1 MPRKKKINASETE
14 KVPAVAGRPEEEAQ
28 NRTEPIKIQPVE
40 AAANPESA
48 GASRPEEPAVNRKPA
63 FPRWIWIPVSMIIGL
78 LAGFLLCFYLY
89 VNPLNDQLNIALR
102 LQDSGAASSNQIKSD
117 FSNMQLRQQ
126 EMEIRYIKSAA
137 QLESANLYIFL
148 LQMKEKTT
156 LAQLYV
162 LQKKGLEARE
172 TLADIKTLY
181 NNIQPFIEKKDKA
194 AAAELDSLITT
205 AVQDLTA
212 DPETASTDLEAIS
225 THLQTVETALFKLD

>member
-1 MPRKKKINASETE
+1 MPRKKKTVVPEPEAI
-14 KVPAVAGRPEEEAQ
+14 PAVTGKAVEVPG
-28 NRTEPIKIQPVE
+28 IQPAPDAVQHVE
-40 AAANPESA
+40 TAANPEQDGA
-48 GASRPEEPAVNRKPA
+48 GQPEEPAVKHAPA
-63 FPRWIWIPVSMIIGL
+63 FPRWIWITISIIFGL
-78 LAGFLLCFYLY
+78 LAGFLLCYYLY

-162 LQKKGLEARE
+162 EQKKGLEARE
-172 TLADIKTLY
+172 TLADIKTLF
-181 NNIQPFIEKKDKA
+181 NNIYPFIEKKDKA
-194 AAAELDSLITT
+194 AAEDLDSLITT

-212 DPETASTDLEAIS
+212 DPETAVSDLEAIS
-225 THLQTVETALFKLD
+225 AHLQTVETALFKLE